1 MRSTTATAFAAAIAV
16 GGVAGSPDVLAQETT
31 FVVIG
36 TGGVTGVYFPMGG
49 AIQRLVNRHRA
60 DHGIRVSVEST
71 GGSIFNLDALANGE
85 MDMAVVQS
93 DWQYHAFNGGH
104 EQFPEADPDLRAVF
118 SIYPEPFHIVA
129 RADSGIESLADLE
142 GRRVNI
148 GNPGSGAR
156 GTMEVLM
163 EHMGWTSDSFSQIS
177 ELATAEQSQALCDG
191 SVDAIVFAVGVP
203 SGTIQEATTSCD
215 SIIVPVTGRQ
225 IDRLVEENPYYGKA
239 TIPGGTYQNNP
250 DDIDTFALIA
260 TFVATAQLP
269 DDVVYTVVSSV
280 FDNFDDFL
288 RLHPAFA
295 GLTPELM
302 ATRGISAPLHPGAQ
316 RYFEEHGL
324 R

>member
-1 MRSTTATAFAAAIAV
+1 MRRTTASAFAAALAF
-16 GGVAGSPDVLAQETT
+16 GAAAGAADADAQETR

-36 TGGVTGVYFPMGG
+36 TGGVTGVYYPTGG
-49 AIQRLVNRHRA
+49 AIQRLVNRNRA

-71 GGSIFNLDALANGE
+71 GGSIFNLNALANGE

-93 DWQYHAFNGGH
+93 DWQYHSFNGSH
-104 EQFPEADPDLRAVF
+104 ENFPEANADLRAVF
-118 SIYPEPFHIVA
+118 SIHPEPFHIVA
-129 RADSGIESLADLE
+129 RADSGIETLADLP
-142 GRRVNI
+142 GKRVNI

-163 EHMGWTSDSFSQIS
+163 DYMGWTEDTFSQVS
-177 ELATAEQSQALCDG
+177 ELATAEQSQALCDNN
-191 SVDAIVFAVGVP
+191 VDAIVFTVGVP

-215 SIIVPVTGRQ
+215 SIIVSVTGPEV
-225 IDRLVEENPYYGKA
+225 DRLVEDNPYYGKA
-239 TIPGGTYQNNP
+239 TIPGATYQNNP

-260 TFVATAQLP
+260 TFVTMAEVP
-269 DDVVYTVVSSV
+269 DDVVYTVVSAV
-280 FDNFDDFL
+280 FDNFEDFS

-302 ATRGISAPLHPGAQ
+302 ADRGLSVPIHPGAQ
-316 RYFEEHGL
+316 QYYEEQGL